1 MYKYLKIIHLD
12 ALKSVFE
19 PLFFVLAFGL
29 GLGRNVDMGGGV
41 TYLEFMAPGVVFM
54 VAANSSYMIT
64 SFGLFHAKE
73 ADKIMNAVLVAPI
86 KPFEIVLGYIL
97 TGTAQA
103 AISAGV
109 FMLILHFIF
118 GLDFGST
125 ILFMV
130 FIIITAAFFAC
141 LGVILCMSVTD
152 VHSLVILTSL
162 IIYPLSFLCGIFFP
176 VEYLPSGIQPI
187 IELIPLTR
195 AVEGIRTIPFT
206 IYNPSIWLNIS
217 YIAVSSIIFFVIG
230 TYIFKKRILI

>member
-1 MYKYLKIIHLD
+1 MHKYQKNIHFE

-29 GLGRNVDMGGGV
+29 GLGRSVDMGGIS
-41 TYLEFMAPGVVFM
+41 YLEFMAPGVVFM
-54 VAANSSYMIT
+54 MVANRSYTVT
-64 SFGLFHAKE
+64 SLGLFNDKHE
-73 ADKIMNAVLVAPI
+73 DKIMNAILVAPI

-97 TGTAQA
+97 AGMAQA

-118 GLDFGST
+118 GLNFGST
-125 ILFMV
+125 TLFMV
-130 FIIITAAFFAC
+130 FIILTAAFFAS

-152 VHSLVILTSL
+152 IHTLLLLTSL
-162 IIYPLSFLCGIFFP
+162 IVYPLSFLCGIFFP
-176 VEYLPSGIQPI
+176 IKNLPSWIQPI

-206 IYNPSIWLNIS
+206 IYNPSIWLNIG
-217 YIAVSSIIFFVIG
+217 YIAVSAIIFFVIG